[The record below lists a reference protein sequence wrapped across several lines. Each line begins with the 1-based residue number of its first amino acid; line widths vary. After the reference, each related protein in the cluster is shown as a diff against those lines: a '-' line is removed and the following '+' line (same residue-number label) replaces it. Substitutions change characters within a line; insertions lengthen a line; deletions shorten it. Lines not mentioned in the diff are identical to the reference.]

1 MHTARNRVYQ
11 ESAVR
16 TVVKCQGAVLLSLA
30 LAACGVPAPK
40 PPAVPPVPAAP
51 PVPAVP
57 GPAAPAGRTPANAA
71 PAPGTRYRIDPARS
85 ELRVLVYRAGPMASL
100 GHNHVVSTHS
110 LQGWAVFDGDPAA
123 AAFALTAPVGDFVI
137 DDPTLRAEEGADF
150 AEEVGD
156 EARSGTLHNMLGP
169 AVLNAAN
176 FAALKITSVSVSA
189 AAGRLRARVALDV
202 AGHASTVIVPFVLEV
217 SPRRLAASG
226 ELSLSQSSIGLTP
239 FSVFLGALKVRDEL
253 EVKFKF
259 VAVAGGA

>member
-1 MHTARNRVYQ
+1 VHTARNRVYQ

-16 TVVKCQGAVLLSLA
+16 TVVKRQSAVLLSLA

-40 PPAVPPVPAAP
+40 PPAAP
-51 PVPAVP
+51 TAP
-57 GPAAPAGRTPANAA
+57 GPAAPAGRAPGHTA
-71 PAPGTRYRIDPARS
+71 PAAGTRYRIDPAQS

-110 LQGWAVFDGDPAA
+110 VQGWAVFDGDAAA
-123 AAFALTAPVGDFVI
+123 AAFALTAPVGDFVV
-137 DDPTLRAEEGADF
+137 DDPRLRAEEGADF

-176 FAALKITSVSVSA
+176 FPALEIKSVSVSA
-189 AAGRLRARVALDV
+189 AAGRLRARVVFDV
-202 AGHASTVIVPFVLEV
+202 AGHASTIVVPFVLDV
-217 SPRRLAASG
+217 SPRRVAASG

-239 FSVFLGALKVRDEL
+239 FSVFLGALKVQDEL
-253 EVKFKF
+253 KVKFKF
-259 VAVAGGA
+259 VAVSGGA

>member
-1 MHTARNRVYQ
+1 M
-11 ESAVR
+11 
-16 TVVKCQGAVLLSLA
+16 
-30 LAACGVPAPK
+30 
-40 PPAVPPVPAAP
+40 
-51 PVPAVP
+51 
-57 GPAAPAGRTPANAA
+57 
-71 PAPGTRYRIDPARS
+71 
-85 ELRVLVYRAGPMASL
+85 LVYRAGPMASL
-100 GHNHVVSTHS
+100 GHNHVVSTRS

-150 AEEVGD
+150 AEEVGG

-169 AVLNAAN
+169 EVLNAAN
-176 FAALKITSVSVSA
+176 FSALKITSVSVSA
-189 AAGRLRARVALDV
+189 GAGRLRARVALEV
-202 AGHASTVIVPFVLEV
+202 AGHASTVVVPFVLEV

-239 FSVFLGALKVRDEL
+239 LSVFLGALKVRDEL

>member
-1 MHTARNRVYQ
+1 
-11 ESAVR
+11 
-16 TVVKCQGAVLLSLA
+16 

-40 PPAVPPVPAAP
+40 PPA
-51 PVPAVP
+51 
-57 GPAAPAGRTPANAA
+57 APAGRAPGNAA
-71 PAPGTRYRIDPARS
+71 PAAGTRYRIDPTQS
-85 ELRVLVYRAGPMASL
+85 ELRVLVYRAGPMAAL

-110 LQGWAVFDGDPAA
+110 LHGWAVFDGDAA
-123 AAFALTAPVGDFVI
+123 TAAFALTAPVGDFVV
-137 DDPTLRAEEGADF
+137 DDPTLRAQEGADF

-169 AVLNAAN
+169 AVLNAAH
-176 FAALKITSVSVSA
+176 FSVLKITGVSVSA

-202 AGHASTVIVPFVLEV
+202 AGHASTIVVPFVLDV

-239 FSVFLGALKVRDEL
+239 FSVFLGTLKVQDEL

-259 VAVAGGA
+259 VAVSGGA